1 MHEKIKNQCSQKL
14 RMFMLTLT
22 YVYIAVHLSL
32 WYVFDLKIWGKT
44 AMVGVPSLVSGHI
57 NAAGIMVMAIFVSV
71 FIYGRGFCGW
81 ACHLR
86 GAVEFAD
93 WAMLKLK
100 IPRYVKLRKNNVL
113 LNTRYR
119 WILRIGALYILL
131 IPVMFY
137 LSKNGFHISLN
148 LHTPPPFADL
158 PGHDNES
165 LWNHFPLNML
175 PIHSNMLFFV
185 LTAFVAVILIIFIMS
200 FVMNYFYGQGA
211 FCRILCPYAV
221 ILTPLMNIS
230 PYQKK
235 ITRVRDC
242 TGCRKCSSSCPQGID
257 VSREIYNYNGKVR
270 NRECIKCHNCI
281 DSCEFGVLKD
291 IATKA
296 TPQHSQRKEYEKK
309 PWTPYRHLQVYEPL
323 GPVTDFALL
332 IVTLITGSIF
342 SRLGGFY
349 FFVGC
354 IFGYIISRSISLF
367 LLRCFR
373 SDLVELEKLK
383 EVS

>member
-1 MHEKIKNQCSQKL
+1 
-14 RMFMLTLT
+14 MLALT
-22 YVYIAVHLSL
+22 YVYIVVHLSL
-32 WYVFDLKIWGKT
+32 WYVFDIKLWGKT

-57 NAAGIMVMAIFVSV
+57 NAAGIMIMAIFGSI

-100 IPRYVKLRKNNVL
+100 IPRYTKIRKNNVL

-119 WILRIGALYILL
+119 WLLRMGALYILL
-131 IPVMFY
+131 IPVMLY
-137 LSKNGFHISLN
+137 LSKNGFHLSFN
-148 LHTPPPFADL
+148 YHTPSPFADL
-158 PGHDNES
+158 PGHDNEN
-165 LWNHFPLNML
+165 LWGHFPLNML
-175 PIHSNMLFFV
+175 PIHSNLLVFF
-185 LTAFVAVILIIFIMS
+185 LSAFAAVILIIFVMS
-200 FVMNYFYGQGA
+200 FLMNYFYGQGA
-211 FCRILCPYAV
+211 FCRILCPYSV
-221 ILTPLMNIS
+221 MLTPLMNIS

-235 ITRVRDC
+235 ITRVGDC

-270 NRECIKCHNCI
+270 NRECIKCHKCI
-281 DSCEFGVLKD
+281 DSCGFGVLKD

-296 TPQHSQRKEYEKK
+296 TPQHSPRKEYDKK
-309 PWTPYRHLQVYEPL
+309 PWFTPYKHLQVYEPL
-323 GPVTDFALL
+323 SPATDFALL

-354 IFGYIISRSISLF
+354 ILGYIISRSIALF
-367 LLRCFR
+367 LLRHFR
-373 SDLVELEKLK
+373 SDSVESEKLK